1 MNMNTFNIFL
11 FFSLPTRAMSKDQHH
26 KRDRNKKNIA
36 FDLSL
41 LRGGGG

>member
-26 KRDRNKKNIA
+26 KRERNKKNIA
-36 FDLSL
+36 SDLSS
-41 LRGGGG
+41 LRSCGG

>member
-26 KRDRNKKNIA
+26 KREHNKKSIA
-36 FDLSL
+36 SDLSL